1 MPCKLVV
8 NPEAQSDLAE
18 AIAYYGGQR
27 DGLGREFAE
36 RVDDVFATIQSS
48 PHLFAESHRSARM
61 TLVRRFP
68 YIVFYRIVDEEVRII
83 AVFHNRRDPKIWKS
97 RLSKSR

>member
-1 MPCKLVV
+1 MSYKLVV
-8 NPEAQSDLAE
+8 NPEAQSDLAG
-18 AIAYYGGQR
+18 AIAYYDGKR

-48 PHLFAESHRSARM
+48 PHLFSEFYRSARM

-68 YIVFYRIVDEEVRII
+68 YVVIYRIVDEEVRIT
-83 AVFHNRRDPKIWKS
+83 AVFHNRRDSKTWKA
-97 RLSKSR
+97 RLGKSH